1 MKGVF
6 FMQKNFMIGISSR
19 ALFDLEEENA
29 IFESQGVEAYV
40 DYQIA
45 HEKEVLAPGAAF
57 SLIQAFLALNRER
70 DSRQIEVVIMSKN
83 SADAA
88 LRIFHSI
95 EYYGGQERPAIRDSR
110 RCLTAQRSD
119 GKWGACCF
127 DKDFPGN
134 LSASLYAGADQAA
147 LGNPHSL

>member
-57 SLIQAFLALNRER
+57 SLIQAFLALNGRGTAGR
-70 DSRQIEVVIMSKN
+70 SK
-83 SADAA
+83 
-88 LRIFHSI
+88 
-95 EYYGGQERPAIRDSR
+95 
-110 RCLTAQRSD
+110 
-119 GKWGACCF
+119 
-127 DKDFPGN
+127 
-134 LSASLYAGADQAA
+134 
-147 LGNPHSL
+147 